1 MMQMFSQYGRL
12 LFALP
17 LLLTVLLPVSG
28 CSQNTE
34 TAAVKKIEDNY
45 EFVSVGYAAMA
56 AQKGDSEDIKM
67 LNAIKASKLDAYKE
81 LAEQVYGVM
90 LTSENSVQKHQLQ
103 RDTLN
108 SKVSGLVR
116 GARVLR
122 TYHEGDLYITELG
135 LNMKTLPFL
144 KHAEFAD
151 NDDVIKVQPQV
162 YY

>member
-1 MMQMFSQYGRL
+1 MLTFGPYAKL
-12 LFALP
+12 LAYTLSMAALS
-17 LLLTVLLPVSG
+17 LLTG
-28 CSQNTE
+28 CSQNIKVDEKTVQE
-34 TAAVKKIEDNY
+34 NY
-45 EFVSVGYAAMA
+45 EFVAVGYAAMD
-56 AQKGDSEDIKM
+56 AQQGESEDIKM

-103 RDTLN
+103 KDSLN

-144 KHAEFAD
+144 KQAEFAD
-151 NDDVIKVQPQV
+151 NDQVIKVQPQI

>member
-1 MMQMFSQYGRL
+1 MMLILSSYGRL
-12 LFALP
+12 FTYSILFAL
-17 LLLTVLLPVSG
+17 LFVIAG
-28 CSQNTE
+28 CSQNEDQATE
-34 TAAVKKIEDNY
+34 GRIEENY
-45 EFVSVGYAAMA
+45 EFVAVGYAAIA
-56 AQKGDSEDIKM
+56 AQKGESEDIKM
-67 LNAIKASKLDAYKE
+67 LNAIKTSKLDAYKE

-90 LTSENSVQKHQLQ
+90 LTSENNVKKHQLQ
-103 RDTLN
+103 LDSLN

-144 KHAEFAD
+144 KQAEFAD
-151 NDDVIKVQPQV
+151 SEDVIRVQPQV